1 MAWSL
6 SSAEGI
12 ISAEKQHSRRPLSGN
27 RALWDVLK
35 ASMTLDLIIEENNA
49 KGLFSGRKQDHNV
62 IKAACIGEMWEGR
75 EQHALRN
82 NYFHTGSGLYNNMSV
97 HYVMFLPPFSSP
109 TVVVINH
116 QIFYPPAPL
125 LCPPSMGYKWIWWR
139 PRPHTFKK
147 LILRIKET
155 KKVRLIFPQTKLN
168 TILTGVCWLV
178 VIYLFKRP
186 L

>member
-1 MAWSL
+1 ML
-6 SSAEGI
+6 KERAEEDDDVEEGQDVLL
-12 ISAEKQHSRRPLSGN
+12 AQWGN
-27 RALWDVLK
+27 VLVHVEVDLVRNLGKTTWGDHYRALCDVLK

-125 LCPPSMGYKWIWWR
+125 LCPPSMGYKWI
-139 PRPHTFKK
+139 
-147 LILRIKET
+147 
-155 KKVRLIFPQTKLN
+155 
-168 TILTGVCWLV
+168 
-178 VIYLFKRP
+178 
-186 L
+186 

>member
-97 HYVMFLPPFSSP
+97 HYVMFLPPFCSP

-116 QIFYPPAPL
+116 QIFYSPL
-125 LCPPSMGYKWIWWR
+125 SSVLQAWDTNEYSGDHV
-139 PRPHTFKK
+139 HTPLKNKFWESRKQ
-147 LILRIKET
+147 

-178 VIYLFKRP
+178 VIYLFKIP

>member
-1 MAWSL
+1 MDLFKRWHDPWALQRGSYRR
-6 SSAEGI
+6 
-12 ISAEKQHSRRPLSGN
+12 KNNMRRPLSGN

-35 ASMTLDLIIEENNA
+35 ANMTLDLIIEENNA

-82 NYFHTGSGLYNNMSV
+82 NYFHNGSGLYNNMSV

-139 PRPHTFKK
+139 PCPHTFKK

-155 KKVRLIFPQTKLN
+155 K
-168 TILTGVCWLV
+168 
-178 VIYLFKRP
+178 
-186 L
+186 